1 MRTIK
6 PMRLSIAMANIGGG
20 AWEVTSDFTLV
31 VLLGVL
37 LVVVLLFIPIVLA
50 IVMKPRRRMARDSV
64 QKTSPPH
71 SSAWEESGRRF
82 ETEKDDEHMGDYG

>member
-6 PMRLSIAMANIGGG
+6 LMGLSIATTNIEGG
-20 AWEVTSDFTLV
+20 AWETTSDFTLV

-37 LVVVLLFIPIVLA
+37 LVVVLLVIPIVLA
-50 IVMKPRRRMARDSV
+50 IVMKPRRRMAKDSM
-64 QKTSPPH
+64 QKTSPPY

-82 ETEKDDEHMGDYG
+82 QGDGNDEHMGDYG